1 VAGEN
6 RQRGVGVASLKIRV
20 NGTQRTVQADPDTT
34 LLSVLRDQLDLTGT
48 KYGCGEGQC
57 GACTV
62 LIDGK
67 ARRSCLTAAASVSSA
82 EIVTIEGL
90 GTNGDDGQDARA
102 PSPGDATEGD
112 PNGRLHPVQQAF
124 LDEGAFQC
132 AYCTSGMILA
142 AVSFLRENPHPTEDE
157 IVRGMN
163 GNICRCGTYPRIVA
177 AVRRA
182 SRFNGSRHPER
193 SEGSRPEYRDSSSP
207 SAPQND
213 MSLGRVEVVGV
224 LEGRG

>member
-1 VAGEN
+1 MELVN
-6 RQRGVGVASLKIRV
+6 RVKIRV
-20 NGTQRTVQADPDTT
+20 NGVERTIQAEPETT
-34 LLSVLRDQLDLTGT
+34 LLNALRDQLDLTGA

-67 ARRSCLTAAASVSSA
+67 ARRSCQTPAASVGSA
-82 EIVTIEGL
+82 EITTIEGL
-90 GTNGDDGQDARA
+90 AGDGAVA
-102 PSPGDATEGD
+102 HGD
-112 PNGRLHPVQQAF
+112 PDGRLHPVQQAF

-142 AVSFLRENPHPTEDE
+142 AVSFLRENPLPTDDE

-163 GNICRCGTYPRIVA
+163 GNMCRCGTYPRILA

-182 SRFNGSRHPER
+182 STQAKPAALAKKAQG
-193 SEGSRPEYRDSSSP
+193 
-207 SAPQND
+207 
-213 MSLGRVEVVGV
+213 
-224 LEGRG
+224 